1 MKTKLRLIIMTVLL
15 SISFAQAQK
24 TDVWDFGSATL
35 DINLYNNKLTTTDI
49 NAWYTTGGAA
59 GSQATTNL
67 LGSFT
72 ATTGELNFVGMT
84 TPSDRLRTTNTS
96 LTRYDQNL
104 AGVTGY
110 TGRLY
115 CNGTAAGAPAMATNR
130 YMNMS
135 LAEDDEVTIIAR
147 CDAGTGA
154 LTFVYAADAS
164 LQKDIAATTSTA
176 NTITEVKFVAKNAG
190 VYRIYDQTQ
199 KASFYRILRKPATYT
214 TINGTVDE
222 TAAPGISGY
231 SIVFTNP
238 AGKTWSAPVTAGN
251 YNVTLPAGY
260 TYQMSLFNANGYLI
274 TNGNSLAV
282 TNSTTSYAITVAKI
296 DLFTVSGA
304 ISGLADISKLS
315 ALVYTPIASAN
326 KIFVPKPVINTAN
339 ATYTVELEPNTQY
352 TITAVGVNDYQILSN
367 TITITGA
374 TTSDVVFTAKP
385 VYPITINVTGL
396 NPTQL
401 GKLTL
406 TFTNLNESGYVYN
419 FPFTTGITLRD
430 GTYAVTYGGLTGEPV
445 EIKLISNLK
454 VNGAAA
460 SKNLN
465 FKPVADTSPIPYV
478 ALITVGVGKNYLTIN
493 EALAAVARMTRTTT
507 TTDSDRVTIMIDPGN
522 YEEMIVISKPN
533 ITLKNASTTP
543 SIGLLNS
550 GVDIDPNAV
559 RITSYYGLG
568 YNYFSQGTDN
578 KWNADALAVNK
589 ENGYTNYNNVSG
601 TTNASYWN
609 ATAVINSTGF
619 VADQIIFENSY
630 NQYISKKESEDVL
643 VLVAGNKGVR
653 PTTKGSVAVQNKSF
667 VERAAAIGIPNGIDK
682 VVLNKCRVVGR
693 QDSFFG
699 GTTARVVVYKGVMMG
714 ATDYIFGGMNAVFYQ
729 TELAMNTS
737 EDPNDTCYIT
747 AAQQATGR
755 GYLMYECKVTSAI
768 PGTETASAYRS
779 KPGYFGRPWSATTSE
794 VVFYNTTIETSNNPT
809 YNGQSLIF
817 PLGWNNSLG
826 GSSAKMYEYGTIE
839 NSGVNNAASR
849 ATWATL
855 LPAPT
860 LTDGTAIT
868 TFNFTKGTDNWDPI
882 PALITADTALGINKY
897 NPVTSVNVYANKN
910 NIAIANVKSNTKILV
925 YGMNGAL
932 VKSFETDTDT
942 NFDLKAGI
950 WIVVVKEANV
960 QKSFKLMTF

>member
-1 MKTKLRLIIMTVLL
+1 MKTKLRLFIITMLL
-15 SISFAQAQK
+15 SISFVEAQK
-24 TDVWDFGSATL
+24 TDVWDFGGATL
-35 DINLYNNKLTTTDI
+35 DANLYNNKLTATDI
-49 NAWYTTGGAA
+49 NGWYTTGGAA

-72 ATTGELNFVGMT
+72 ATTSVLNFVGMT

-110 TGRLY
+110 AGRLY
-115 CNGTAAGAPAMATNR
+115 CNGTAGGAPAIATNR
-130 YMNMS
+130 YMNMT
-135 LAEDDEVTIIAR
+135 LAEDDEVTVIAR

-154 LTFVYAADAS
+154 LTFVYAADAA
-164 LQKDIAATTSTA
+164 LQKDVAATTSTA
-176 NTITEVKFVAKNAG
+176 NVITEVKFVAKNAG

-231 SIVFTNP
+231 SVRFTNA
-238 AGKTWSAPVTAGN
+238 AGKSWTTPVNAGT
-251 YNVTLPAGY
+251 YGITLPVGY
-260 TYQMSLFNANGYLI
+260 TYQLSLVNANGFI
-274 TNGNSLAV
+274 ISNGNSLAV
-282 TNSTTSYAITVAKI
+282 TETTTSYNIAVLKIT
-296 DLFTVSGA
+296 LYTVSG
-304 ISGLADISKLS
+304 SVLGLADITKLA
-315 ALVYTPIASAN
+315 ALTYTPIASAN
-326 KIFVPKPVINTAN
+326 KIFVPKPVINTTN
-339 ATYTVELEPNTQY
+339 STYTVELEPNTQY
-352 TITAVGVNDYQILSN
+352 TISATGVNDYQIPAN
-367 TITITGA
+367 TITITA
-374 TTSDVVFTAKP
+374 TTTSDVVFTTKP
-385 VYPITINVTGL
+385 VYPVTINVTGL
-396 NPTQL
+396 NATQL

-419 FPFTTGITLRD
+419 YPSTTGISLRD

-445 EIKLISNLK
+445 ELKLISNLK

-460 SKNLN
+460 SKDLN

-478 ALITVGVGKNYLTIN
+478 AVITVGVGKNYLTIN
-493 EALAAVARMTRTTT
+493 EALAAIARMTRTTT
-507 TTDSDRVTIMIDPGN
+507 TTDSDRVTIMVDPGN

-589 ENGYTNYNNVSG
+589 ENGYTNYSNVSG

-619 VADQIIFENSY
+619 VADHIIFENSY
-630 NQYISKKESEDVL
+630 NQYISKKESEDVI
-643 VLVAGNKGVR
+643 VLVPGNKGVR
-653 PTTKGSVAVQNKSF
+653 PTTKGNVGVQNKSF

-747 AAQQATGR
+747 AAQQSTGR

-768 PGTETASAYRS
+768 PGTETASTYRS
-779 KPGYFGRPWSATTSE
+779 KPGYFGRPWSAITSE
-794 VVFYNTTIETSNNPT
+794 VVFYNTTIETSNNPSF
-809 YNGQSLIF
+809 NGQSLIF

-826 GSSAKMYEYGTIE
+826 GNSAKMYEYGTIE
-839 NSGVNNAASR
+839 NSGVNNATSR

-855 LPAPT
+855 LSVPT
-860 LTDGTAIT
+860 LTDNTPIT
-868 TFNFTKGTDNWDPI
+868 TKEFTKGTDGWDPI
-882 PALITADTALGINKY
+882 PALIAADPALGTNKY
-897 NPVTSVNVYANKN
+897 DAVTSVNAYANKN
-910 NIAIANVKSNTKILV
+910 NIVVSNVKSNTQVFV
-925 YGMNGAL
+925 YAINGSL
-932 VKSFETDTDT
+932 IKSFETKADT
-942 NFDLKAGI
+942 NFNLNAGI
-950 WIVVVKEANV
+950 WIVVLKDTEG
-960 QKSFKLMTF
+960 QKSVKLLTY